1 MPSFYMEL
9 QMAIQIR
16 KYFNMLAI
24 FIAVIIVMLFFEL
37 MIINAILGC
46 YTPDSM
52 ISKGDK
58 SCVPFSQLFGF

>member
-1 MPSFYMEL
+1 
-9 QMAIQIR
+9 MAIQMR
-16 KYFNMLAI
+16 RYFNMLAI
-24 FIAVIIVMLFFEL
+24 FIAFIIATVFIEL

-52 ISKGDK
+52 ISEGDK

>member
-1 MPSFYMEL
+1 
-9 QMAIQIR
+9 MAIQMR

-24 FIAVIIVMLFFEL
+24 FIAFVIAMLFFEL

-46 YTPDSM
+46 YTLDSL
-52 ISKGDK
+52 IAEGDK

>member
-24 FIAVIIVMLFFEL
+24 FIAFIIATVVIEL

-46 YTPDSM
+46 YTPDSL
-52 ISKGDK
+52 IAEGDK

>member
-1 MPSFYMEL
+1 
-9 QMAIQIR
+9 MAIQIR

-24 FIAVIIVMLFFEL
+24 FIAFIIAMLFFEL